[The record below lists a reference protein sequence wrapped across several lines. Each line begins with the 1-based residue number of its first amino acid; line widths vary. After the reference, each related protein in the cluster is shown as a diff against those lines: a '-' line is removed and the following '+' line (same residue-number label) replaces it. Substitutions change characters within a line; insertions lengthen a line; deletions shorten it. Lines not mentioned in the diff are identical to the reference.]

1 MTRVLVTALTLIV
14 LVAAA
19 PAGDTKTEPGFTSLF
34 NGKNLDGW
42 HIMNKGQFSVENE
55 KPAGT
60 EPTKNKVILLNKG
73 GGWLRSDK
81 EYEDFVLTVEVRWLK
96 PKQDSGIF
104 IRASKEGKNW
114 PDKKVEVQ
122 CENSARVAM
131 LFGARHTLDKEKAAK
146 ALKGVN
152 EWNTFEVR
160 CVGTRCEVKLNGE
173 LVCTS
178 DDVKLK
184 KGYVGF
190 QGENGHLDFR
200 NVRIKVIR
208 EKE

>member
-1 MTRVLVTALTLIV
+1 MSHSRCLLALLALCV
-14 LVAAA
+14 PLALARA
-19 PAGDTKTEPGFTSLF
+19 EDDKGESLF
-34 NGKNLDGW
+34 DGKTLDGW
-42 HIMNKGQFSVENE
+42 HVMNNGKFEARDG
-55 KPAGT
+55 
-60 EPTKNKVILLNKG
+60 VIQLRGG

-81 EYEDFVLTVEVRWLK
+81 EYDDFVLTVEVRWLK

-131 LFGARHTLDKEKAAK
+131 LFGAKHTLDKEKAAK

-200 NVRIKVIR
+200 NVRIRTIR